1 MHSTHNMSLEV
12 LAGVTPLQNRFWEL
26 SLRILIKCGVKN
38 TLVIE
43 NFEEILGLNTQSR
56 FMRIYHHYISSD
68 MSLPW
73 YTPDSA
79 HFTSSSSS
87 VEYDLSMKQI
97 THGIPDQLR
106 SIIIPR
112 IFAEKYQHV
121 NSLKR
126 YFTDGS
132 RLNGSTGFGV
142 FNENSSAFRKLQ
154 EPCSVYVAELA
165 AINFALGMVSN
176 MPADHFFIFSDSLS
190 SIEALRSMKPSR
202 HSSYFLSKIREQMN
216 ALVERSFMITFVWIP
231 SHCKIPGNEKADAL
245 AKVGAQEGA
254 LFDRQISY
262 DEFYK
267 FVRQS
272 TLSSWQNDWDTGDLG
287 RWLHSIIPNV
297 SSGAW
302 FKGLDV
308 SRDFIRVMSRLMSN
322 HYSLD
327 AHLHRISLVD
337 SNICRCGN
345 GYDDIDHAVW
355 QCVDNYA
362 PRERLLNT
370 LEAQGRQPYVPI
382 RDVLAT
388 RDLCYMH
395 AIYVF
400 LQMSSIRV

>member
-1 MHSTHNMSLEV
+1 M
-12 LAGVTPLQNRFWEL
+12 
-26 SLRILIKCGVKN
+26 
-38 TLVIE
+38 
-43 NFEEILGLNTQSR
+43 
-56 FMRIYHHYISSD
+56 IY
-68 MSLPW
+68 
-73 YTPDSA
+73 
-79 HFTSSSSS
+79 
-87 VEYDLSMKQI
+87 
-97 THGIPDQLR
+97 
-106 SIIIPR
+106 
-112 IFAEKYQHV
+112 
-121 NSLKR
+121 
-126 YFTDGS
+126 
-132 RLNGSTGFGV
+132 
-142 FNENSSAFRKLQ
+142 
-154 EPCSVYVAELA
+154 
-165 AINFALGMVSN
+165 N
-176 MPADHFFIFSDSLS
+176 MPVDHFFIFSDSLS
-190 SIEALRSMKPSR
+190 SIEAL
-202 HSSYFLSKIREQMN
+202 
-216 ALVERSFMITFVWIP
+216 ITFVWIP
-231 SHCKIPGNEKADAL
+231 SHCKIPGNEKADSL
-245 AKVGAQEGA
+245 AKVGAQEGE

-267 FVRQS
+267 LVRQS
-272 TLSSWQNDWDTGDLG
+272 TLSSWQNDWDNGDLG

-327 AHLHRISLVD
+327 AHLHRINLVD

-355 QCVDNYA
+355 QCMDNYA

-388 RDLCYMH
+388 RDLSYMH